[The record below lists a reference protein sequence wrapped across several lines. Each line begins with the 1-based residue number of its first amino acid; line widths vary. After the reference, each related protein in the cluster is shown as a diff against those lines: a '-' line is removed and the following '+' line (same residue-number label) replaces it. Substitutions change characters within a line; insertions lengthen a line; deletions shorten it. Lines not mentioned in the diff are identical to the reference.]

1 MEGEIHPVR
10 PQPVR
15 LLESAG
21 KVHMKSDHHEAARF
35 LAAGNQILISDRY
48 STGLSVLSHLK
59 KQISRGRQ
67 AKTFGMSRKQRA
79 SYKKASNLLIAPVEN
94 HSIALYKSPQ
104 LGWLKRLYPE
114 PDSFYLSFPQLQG
127 LNSSWQW
134 YEKGILYP
142 GLQEKIHPWYGVY
155 FPTRFDHISLLNEW
169 LAQYNGSKHVGAD
182 IGTGCGVLAFL
193 MTTHGFKKVYAS
205 DLNPNAVIS
214 VRESAERLGIGS
226 WVEAFVSDLFQQHKE
241 KADLIL
247 FNPPWLPANQP
258 LSYLDR
264 AIYYDKEFFSRF
276 FEEAAGFLKKD
287 GRLVLLFSNMAE
299 NQGLRN
305 SHPVKEELCTGNRFR
320 EIRKQIRKVE
330 QKSMKTKRRDHRDKE
345 MVELWE
351 LALI

>member
-1 MEGEIHPVR
+1 MEDEIHPVR

-21 KVHMKSDHHEAARF
+21 KVHMKSDHHEAARS
-35 LAAGNQILISDRY
+35 LAAGNQLLITDRY

-59 KQISRGRQ
+59 KQLSRGRQ

-104 LGWLKRLYPE
+104 SGWLKRLYPE
-114 PDSFYLSFPQLQG
+114 PDSFYLSFPQIQG

-134 YEKGILYP
+134 YEKGIRYP
-142 GLQEKIHPWYGVY
+142 GLQENIHPWYGVY
-155 FPTRFDHISLLNEW
+155 FPTRFDHLNLLNDW
-169 LAQYNGSKHVGAD
+169 LAQYDGSKRVGVD

-193 MTTHGFKKVYAS
+193 MAAHGFQKVHAS

-214 VRESAERLGIGS
+214 VRESVERLGIGS
-226 WVEAFVSDLFQQHKE
+226 KVEAFVSDFFQEHKE

-247 FNPPWLPANQP
+247 FNPPWLPANHS

-264 AIYYDKEFFSRF
+264 AIYYEKELFSRF
-276 FEEAAGFLKKD
+276 FKEAAGFLERD

-299 NQGLRN
+299 NQGLSN
-305 SHPVKEELCTGNRFR
+305 THPVREELNSGKRFR
-320 EIRKQIRKVE
+320 EIRKLTGSVD
-330 QKSMKTKRRDHRDKE
+330 QKSPKTKRRDHRAE
-345 MVELWE
+345 EVVELWE